1 MQEVIMEVI
10 WEIIGVAVVG
20 IAGLSAR
27 MLAKWLN
34 RQEWF
39 EALLEKEELA
49 AMAVRFVEQ
58 VYKDSSG
65 KDKYKHAKQWLTA
78 QIQRRGLDLQESEL
92 EGLIEAAVSEFKQ
105 GWSDKIEN

>member
-1 MQEVIMEVI
+1 MEVI
-10 WEIIGVAVVG
+10 WELIGVAVVG

-27 MLAKWLN
+27 MLGKWLN
-34 RQEWF
+34 RQDWF

-65 KDKYKHAKQWLTA
+65 KKKYSYAKQWLTA
-78 QIQRRGLDLQESEL
+78 QIQRRGLEVQESEL
-92 EGLIEAAVSEFKQ
+92 EGLIESAVSEFKE